1 MNRSIYLLISC
12 LVLLKIMQAQPIRPA
27 DAAEIELGLNKLNV
41 LGSVLYIAAHPDDE
55 NTAVMAYMSKGKLVR
70 TGYLSMTRGD
80 GGQNL
85 LGQEKNDLLG
95 VLRTQELL
103 AARRIDGAE
112 QFFTRAIDFGYS
124 KTPEETM
131 RFWNKEKILSDL
143 VWVIRNFKPDVILTR
158 FSKEQ
163 GGHGHHLASA
173 ILAEEAFRAAANPN
187 QFPEQLKYVE
197 PWQAKRILWNSW
209 RPELENRS
217 KALPPIIQ
225 IDLGDYNP
233 LLGKSYMEI
242 AAISRT
248 MHKTQGFGSSAQ
260 RGNFINYFEHTAGDP
275 AETSLFDGIDLTWNR
290 IENSEKIQQL
300 IQKAIDEFNPQ
311 NPSKSVSALIAVYRE
326 INKHAPGFWIDKKK
340 ADVVKL
346 IQQCSGLWLEAIA
359 DQHTLI
365 PGDSLGITITAIN
378 RSDLP
383 IALEKLKIISSNNA
397 VNLSRKLEY
406 NQPFEFKTKIQI
418 PESAQISQPFWL
430 REPSEYGRFNV
441 SDQKLIGKA
450 ENDPEFLAQITMGIM
465 NQVLV
470 YQIPV
475 RHRWNDATK
484 GEMYRPVVIQPALS
498 VWIDQSVYIFAN
510 QESKPIKIHLEN
522 YKAPVSGKL
531 KLQLPDNWSCQ
542 PESFEIDLK
551 ANSPAKI
558 YTFTINPPKNEN
570 SATVYA
576 SVSTGKRELNQ
587 SIYRIEYDHIPIQTV
602 FEQAQAEIVRVNLAK
617 QGDRIGYIMGPG
629 DEIPPALEQVGYQV
643 DLLSDDD
650 IESQNLSKY
659 DAIICGVRAFNT
671 RETLQSLQIRL
682 NDYVKNG
689 GTWIVQHNTRFGYR
703 SDQIGPYSFEI
714 GRDRIADE
722 TVKMEF
728 INPDH
733 ALLNNPNKISQEDF
747 DGWVQERGLY
757 FAEKW
762 DKAFQPI
769 LKGNDTGENE
779 TQGALL
785 YAKYGKGVFIYSGLS
800 FFRQLPAGAP
810 GAYRLFVNM
819 ISAGKQK

>member
-1 MNRSIYLLISC
+1 MFRFICLIVSCFILSQNIYAQVIHSIN
-12 LVLLKIMQAQPIRPA
+12 
-27 DAAEIELGLNKLNV
+27 AAEIELGLNKLNV

-85 LGQEKNDLLG
+85 LGQEKGDLLG

-124 KTPEETM
+124 KTADETF
-131 RFWNKEKILSDL
+131 RFWNKEKILSDV

-158 FSKEQ
+158 FSESQ

-173 ILAEEAFRAAANPN
+173 ILAKEAFTAAADPN

-197 PWQAKRILWNSW
+197 PWQTKRILWNTW
-209 RPELENRS
+209 RPDLENRP
-217 KALPPIIQ
+217 KDVPPIIEL
-225 IDLGDYNP
+225 DLGAYNSV
-233 LLGKSYMEI
+233 LGKSYMEI

-248 MHKTQGFGSSAQ
+248 MHKTQGFGSSAR
-260 RGNFINYFEHTAGDP
+260 RGSYINYFKHTAGDP
-275 AETSLFDGIDLTWNR
+275 ADTSLFDGIALSWNR
-290 IENSEKIQQL
+290 VENTQKIQQL
-300 IQKAIDEFNPQ
+300 IQDAIDGFNSQ
-311 NPSKSVSALIAVYRE
+311 NPSQSVPALIAVYRE
-326 INKHAPGFWIDKKK
+326 MNKHVSGFWIEKKK
-340 ADVVKL
+340 EEVLKL

-365 PGDSLGITITAIN
+365 PGDSLGITFTAIN

-383 IALEKLKIISSNNA
+383 MAIEKVKIINSNDET
-397 VNLSRKLEY
+397 NLSQKLDY
-406 NQPFEFKTKIQI
+406 NQPYEFKTKLQI
-418 PESAQISQPFWL
+418 PESAEISQPFWL
-430 REPSEYGRFNV
+430 REPSEYGSFNI
-441 SDQKLIGKA
+441 SDQQLIGKA
-450 ENDPEFLAQITMGIM
+450 ENNPEFMVQITMGIT
-465 NQVLV
+465 NQVLI

-475 RHRWNDATK
+475 RYRWNDATK
-484 GEMYRPVVIQPALS
+484 GEMYRPVAIQPALS
-498 VWIDQSVYIFAN
+498 VRIDQPVYIFAD
-510 QESKPIKIHLEN
+510 QESKPIQIHLEN
-522 YKAPVSGKL
+522 HTAPVQGKL
-531 KLQLPDNWSCQ
+531 KLELPEKWSCQ
-542 PESFEIDLK
+542 PEFSEVDLK
-551 ANSPAKI
+551 PNSTAKI
-558 YTFTINPPKNEN
+558 FTFTITPPDDE
-570 SATVYA
+570 SRATVYA
-576 SVSTGKRELNQ
+576 SFTTSKQELDQ
-587 SIYRIEYDHIPIQTV
+587 SIHRIEYDHIPIQTV
-602 FEQAQAEIVRVNLAK
+602 FEQAKAEVVRVNLTK
-617 QGDRIGYIMGPG
+617 QGERIGYIMGPG
-629 DEIPPALEQVGYQV
+629 DEIPQALEQVGYQV
-643 DLLSDDD
+643 DLLSDGD
-650 IESQNLSKY
+650 IESQDLSKY

-671 RETLQSLQIRL
+671 REALQSLQVRL

-703 SDQIGPYSFEI
+703 PDEIGPYLFEI

-722 TVKMEF
+722 TAKLEF
-728 INPDH
+728 IKPDH
-733 ALLNNPNKISQEDF
+733 PLLNSPNKISQKDF

-785 YAKYGKGVFIYSGLS
+785 YAKYGKGVFIYSSLS
-800 FFRQLPAGAP
+800 FFRQLPAGVP

>member
-1 MNRSIYLLISC
+1 MNRSIYFLISC
-12 LVLLKIMQAQPIRPA
+12 LVLLKIIQAQPIQPA
-27 DAAEIELGLNKLNV
+27 DAAEIKLGLNKLNV

-70 TGYLSMTRGD
+70 TAYLSMTRGD

-85 LGQEKNDLLG
+85 LGQEKGDLLG

-131 RFWNKEKILSDL
+131 RFWNKEKILSDV
-143 VWVIRNFKPDVILTR
+143 VWIIRNFKPDVILTR
-158 FSKEQ
+158 FSESQ

-173 ILAEEAFRAAANPN
+173 ILAKEAFTAAADPN

-209 RPELENRS
+209 RPDLENRS
-217 KALPPIIQ
+217 KELQPVIQ
-225 IDLGDYNP
+225 LDLGDFNP

-260 RGNFINYFEHTAGDP
+260 RGSFINYFEHTAGDP
-275 AETSLFDGIDLTWNR
+275 ANTSLFDGIDLSWNR
-290 IENSEKIQQL
+290 VENSEKIQEL
-300 IQKAIDEFNPQ
+300 IQKAIDGFNSQ
-311 NPSKSVSALIAVYRE
+311 DPSQSVSALIAVYRE
-326 INKHAPGFWIDKKK
+326 MNKHVTGFWIDKKK
-340 ADVVKL
+340 EEVLKL

-365 PGDSLGITITAIN
+365 PGDSLGIIITAIN

-383 IALEKLKIISSNNA
+383 MAIEKVKIINSNDET
-397 VNLSRKLEY
+397 NLSQKLDY
-406 NQPFEFKTKIQI
+406 NQPYEFKTKLQI

-430 REPSEYGRFNV
+430 REPSEYGRFNI

-450 ENDPEFLAQITMGIM
+450 ENDPEFKAQITMGIT

-475 RHRWNDATK
+475 RYRWNDATK

-498 VWIDQSVYIFAN
+498 VRIDQPVYIFAD
-510 QESKPIKIHLEN
+510 QKSKPITVHLEN
-522 YKAPVSGKL
+522 HTTPVKGKL
-531 KLQLPDNWSCQ
+531 KLQLPENWSCQ
-542 PESFEIDLK
+542 PEFYEVDFKPTS
-551 ANSPAKI
+551 STKI
-558 YTFTINPPKNEN
+558 FTFTITPPDDESK
-570 SATVYA
+570 ATVYA
-576 SVSTGKRELNQ
+576 SVTNGKQELNQ
-587 SIYRIEYDHIPIQTV
+587 SIHRIEYDHIPIQTV
-602 FEQAQAEIVRVNLAK
+602 FEQAKAEVVRVNLVK
-617 QGDRIGYIMGPG
+617 QGEQIGYIMGPG
-629 DEIPPALEQVGYQV
+629 DEIPQALEQVGYQV
-643 DLLSDDD
+643 DLLSDED

-671 RETLQSLQIRL
+671 REALQSLQVRL
-682 NDYVKNG
+682 DDYVKDG

-703 SDQIGPYSFEI
+703 PDEIGPYSFEI

-722 TVKMEF
+722 TAKLEF
-728 INPDH
+728 INPDNPI
-733 ALLNNPNKISQEDF
+733 LNKPNKISQKDF
-747 DGWVQERGLY
+747 EGWVQERGLY
-757 FAEKW
+757 FADKW

-769 LKGNDTGENE
+769 LKGNDKGENE

-785 YAKYGKGVFIYSGLS
+785 YAKYGNGVFIYSGLS
-800 FFRQLPAGAP
+800 FFRQLPAGVP